1 MVVHTGLD
9 EIYIFNLQLLKQNET
24 VDGEQNG
31 LNFSWPNPSAQPLVA
46 PVVVQPAVEYCQSRI
61 TSLAKAV

>member
-1 MVVHTGLD
+1 M
-9 EIYIFNLQLLKQNET
+9 IQLLKQNET